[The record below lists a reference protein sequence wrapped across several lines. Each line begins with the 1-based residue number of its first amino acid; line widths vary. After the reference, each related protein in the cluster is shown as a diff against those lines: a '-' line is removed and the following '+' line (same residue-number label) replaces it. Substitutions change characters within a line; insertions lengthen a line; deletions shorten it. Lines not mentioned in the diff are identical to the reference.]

1 MAPTIKDVAAAA
13 NVATSTVSRV
23 ISDHPRISME
33 TKRRVRE
40 AMEQLGYHPNFQAKS
55 LAKNSTQTIGVIMPD
70 STDRVFQNPFFP
82 EVIRGI
88 SSYAHTKEYAL
99 FISTGGTEQE
109 IFEGVVK
116 MVQGKRVDGFIIL
129 YSRMNDPVLNYLRK
143 VNFPFVVVGKPYTDT
158 DEINH
163 VDNDNIKAGK
173 ELTDY
178 FIQSGHERIG
188 FVGGS
193 PDLVVT
199 IDRLEGYKQALQHA
213 GLPLR
218 HEYIVCE
225 KDFVEGGEEAAFEL
239 MDLNTRPTALLVS
252 DDLLALGIIKA
263 LKKKQIRIP
272 EDCSIISF
280 NNVLIAE
287 LSQPALSSVD
297 IQVYQLGYQAGK
309 CLIERMNQP
318 DEPMKRIILP
328 YRLVERDS
336 CR

>member
-23 ISDHPRISME
+23 ISDHPRISIE
-33 TKRRVRE
+33 TKRRVRQ
-40 AMEQLGYHPNFQAKS
+40 AMEELGYHPNFQAKS
-55 LAKNSTQTIGVIMPD
+55 LAKSSTQTIGVVMPD

-88 SSYAHTKEYAL
+88 SSYAHTKDYAL
-99 FISTGGTEQE
+99 FLSTGSTAQE

-129 YSRMNDPVLNYLRK
+129 YSRLNDPILNYLRK
-143 VNFPFVVVGKPYTDT
+143 ENFPFVVVGKPYKNV

-178 FIQSGHERIG
+178 FIQRGHDRIA

-199 IDRLEGYKQALQHA
+199 IDRLEGYRQALQNA
-213 GLPLR
+213 GLPVL
-218 HEYIVCE
+218 EDYIICE
-225 KDFVEGGEEAAFEL
+225 KDFIEGGEEAALEL
-239 MDLNTRPTALLVS
+239 LDLKARPAALLVS
-252 DDLLALGIIKA
+252 DDLLALGVIKA
-263 LKKKQIRIP
+263 LKKKQLRIP

-309 CLIERMNQP
+309 CLIERMK
-318 DEPMKRIILP
+318 EPNEPTKRIILP
-328 YRLVERDS
+328 YHLVERES
-336 CR
+336 CM